1 VQAAHGETAASIR
14 DTATVSTTVQRSRPL
29 MSAGRLYVSLVI
41 VLGTVVLVDS
51 VGRLYH
57 APPPTD
63 WWLLLGLTIL
73 SGTAVLRIPSTDINF
88 SISDVFTLT
97 SAVVFGPAAGVVTVT
112 VDCLAIS
119 HRLARKRLPVERV
132 LFNAAAPPLA
142 MWFAA
147 HLFFVISRLQ
157 VGTNPTTVE
166 EIAPALLCAAGAYFL
181 LNTFAVALAI
191 ALHERASVIMIW
203 KAHCGN
209 LWASFLGGAV
219 GAGFVV
225 SALQHGYGAMVLG
238 LPLLLALIL
247 HFAYRNAT
255 GRVEDQ
261 LQHLAEVNR
270 LHLSTVESLAYAIDA
285 KDSVTHNHIRRVQQ
299 CALVLARRIGL
310 TDQPQLKALEAAALL
325 HDIGKLAVPEHILNK
340 PGKLTPAEFERMK
353 THAAVGAEILSQV
366 AFPYPV
372 VPIVRHH
379 HENWDGTGYPDG
391 LQGTDIPIGARILSV
406 IDCYDALT
414 SDRPYRRALAPTAA
428 FEIIR
433 ARRGVMYDPLLVDT
447 FEEIYLTLE
456 TEADAKP
463 ASWAAAEV
471 ARAAARPE
479 ISRPVARA
487 DDDLVRVAF
496 DLGGAL
502 STAPQEQLGHI
513 LWEQVQRVAGVDSL
527 AIYRTRQGLDRL
539 AAFHAAGAA
548 ADLAWRMNIEVG
560 DRLSGWVAANGN
572 AMVNADPALD
582 FEGAAPELRSAL
594 VVRETHGDTTVVIAL
609 YSRAAQAFDDRMLG
623 FVTAIAPA
631 IAARVAAAPTPAP
644 FR

>member
-1 VQAAHGETAASIR
+1 
-14 DTATVSTTVQRSRPL
+14 VSSTVQPRRPVL
-29 MSAGRLYVSLVI
+29 SAGRLYVSLVI
-41 VLGTVVLVDS
+41 LLGTVVLVDS
-51 VGRLYH
+51 VGRLYLS
-57 APPPTD
+57 PPATD

-97 SAVVFGPAAGVVTVT
+97 SAVVFGPAAGVVAVA

-119 HRLARKRLPVERV
+119 YRLARNRLPVERV

-147 HLFFVISRLQ
+147 HLFFVISGLQ
-157 VGTNPTTVE
+157 AGSNRPNVD
-166 EIAPALLCAAGAYFL
+166 EIAPALLCAAGAFFL

-191 ALHERASVIMIW
+191 ALHERASVFMIW
-203 KAHCGN
+203 RAHLGN

-219 GAGFVV
+219 GAGFVAF
-225 SALQHGYGAMVLG
+225 ALQHGYGAMVLG

-310 TDQPQLKALEAAALL
+310 TDDPQLKALEAAALL

-379 HENWDGTGYPDG
+379 HESWDGTGYPDG
-391 LQGTDIPIGARILSV
+391 LQGTEIPIGARILSV

-414 SDRPYRRALAPTAA
+414 SDRPYRRALAPAAA
-428 FEIIR
+428 FAIIR
-433 ARRGVMYDPLLVDT
+433 DRRGSMYDPLLVDA

-456 TEADAKP
+456 TEADASRPAWSAPETKAAP
-463 ASWAAAEV
+463 ASRAE
-471 ARAAARPE
+471 APA
-479 ISRPVARA
+479 PVAGSEH
-487 DDDLVRVAF
+487 DLVRIAF
-496 DLGGAL
+496 ELGGAL
-502 STAPQEQLGHI
+502 AAVPPEQLGPVV
-513 LWEQVQRVAGVDSL
+513 WEQLRRVGGVDSL
-527 AIYRTRQGLDRL
+527 AIYRTGQGLDRL
-539 AAFHAAGAA
+539 MAFYAAGAA
-548 ADLAWRMNIEVG
+548 ADLAMRMDIEVG
-560 DRLSGWVAANGN
+560 DRLSGWVAANGGP
-572 AMVNADPALD
+572 MVNADPALD
-582 FEGAAPELRSAL
+582 FEGSAPELRSAL
-594 VVRETHGDTTVVIAL
+594 VVPAAHGDTTVVIAI
-609 YSRAAQAFDDRMLG
+609 YSRAEQAFDDRMLG
-623 FVTAIAPA
+623 LATAIAPA
-631 IAARVAAAPTPAP
+631 VAARVA
-644 FR
+644 